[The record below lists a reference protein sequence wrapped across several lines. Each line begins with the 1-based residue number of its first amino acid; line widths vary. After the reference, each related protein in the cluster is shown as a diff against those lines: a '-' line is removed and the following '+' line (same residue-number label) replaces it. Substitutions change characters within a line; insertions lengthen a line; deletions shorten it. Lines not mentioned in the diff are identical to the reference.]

1 MLLKVAKS
9 SERKTFT
16 YFFFSRAM
24 AATVDKTTDSRL
36 HDLVMDNFGLT
47 PFLNTYPDF
56 LAGGAV
62 MITALFIAAGMEVQ
76 WTFCI
81 FTALKKLYVGFVAQ
95 IDPFCAQLR

>member
-1 MLLKVAKS
+1 
-9 SERKTFT
+9 
-16 YFFFSRAM
+16 M

-36 HDLVMDNFGLT
+36 HDMVMDNFGLT

-81 FTALKKLYVGFVAQ
+81 FTALKKV
-95 IDPFCAQLR
+95 I

>member
-1 MLLKVAKS
+1 
-9 SERKTFT
+9 
-16 YFFFSRAM
+16 M

-62 MITALFIAAGMEVQ
+62 MITALFIAAGMEVKYQ
-76 WTFCI
+76 LSSGLGQSGVKYVETFMYV
-81 FTALKKLYVGFVAQ
+81 LKDFYWGF
-95 IDPFCAQLR
+95 

>member
-1 MLLKVAKS
+1 MLSQNAAK
-9 SERKTFT
+9 EKRFLI
-16 YFFFSRAM
+16 FFYSRAM

-76 WTFCI
+76 STFCI
-81 FTALKKLYVGFVAQ
+81 FTALKKVIRWL
-95 IDPFCAQLR
+95 CCTN